1 MAAQDAQQRDPQGEF
16 LLHTII
22 PKVSTELY
30 IPKIYISHILYEIQ
44 MKKQKKYSLV
54 MVRPE
59 EHDDQLQISN
69 AN

>member
-22 PKVSTELY
+22 TKVSTELY
-30 IPKIYISHILYEIQ
+30 ITHILYEIQ
-44 MKKQKKYSLV
+44 MKKQKKVQFSYWL
-54 MVRPE
+54 
-59 EHDDQLQISN
+59 DQKSTTTSKQISN